1 MDGYKLGERLAYNH
15 MTFVTLYQATSLAR
29 NNRPVVL
36 KEHEFHILDDA
47 GTQEQINACLNAAL
61 FQAKVQHPNACDVL
75 EVKMKIDKT
84 NCFIYHVLEALDT
97 SVGKE
102 IEAGKR
108 YSEQEMREFLQ
119 QTASV
124 LACAHSKGIAHR
136 DVKPDNVFR
145 TAHTFKL
152 GDFGCFFEKR
162 QTSYTKSCAGDDR
175 YMSPQLR
182 EACMRGSLYNAFKA
196 DVFALGASLLHMAT
210 LTSPYALVTAE
221 RMQEAVGRTVEALP
235 CSAGFKRLIGSML
248 AYEERD
254 RPSMQQVCV
263 SLVQPEEA
271 ELPQTPT
278 TMAGVWENTAFLY
291 DIQSQNVSTGT
302 LSVNLDGGSFIEAGR
317 NQLLCVGGTY
327 PSSSAV
333 HSLDLS
339 SFQLSPLPF
348 LSTPRVFAGLAKVNA
363 HFYVLGGFNEIN
375 EERLGSCEKMQ
386 LSDTRWTQIS
396 SMKHPRGYFTPC
408 HFRSLLYLASAGVQ
422 AVETFNADT
431 EVFAVLPVSL
441 PPQLRARP
449 SVAFIAHG
457 ELCLVTGNKQMAR
470 WKIETEREFRL
481 YDTKQGSCSTQ
492 QPLLVGSLV
501 LIASCREVQ
510 KFSLETYSFLV

>member
-271 ELPQTPT
+271 ELSQTPT

-291 DIQSQNVSTGT
+291 DIQSQQSINRTI
-302 LSVNLDGGSFIEAGR
+302 SVCFGDCGSYIEADR
-317 NQLLCVGGTY
+317 NTLLCVGGY
-327 PSSSAV
+327 NSSV
-333 HSLDLS
+333 YLLDLS
-339 SFQLSPLPF
+339 SFLLSPLPC
-348 LSTPRVFAGLAKVNA
+348 LSTPREAAGLAKVNTC
-363 HFYVLGGFNEIN
+363 FYVFGGCNHQTHLN
-375 EERLGSCEKMQ
+375 SCEKTQ
-386 LSDTRWTQIS
+386 LSDQQFEV
-396 SMKHPRGYFTPC
+396 PQAYFTPSSTSLQLM
-408 HFRSLLYLASAGVQ
+408 RS
-422 AVETFNADT
+422 T
-431 EVFAVLPVSL
+431 
-441 PPQLRARP
+441 R
-449 SVAFIAHG
+449 
-457 ELCLVTGNKQMAR
+457 K
-470 WKIETEREFRL
+470 WRL
-481 YDTKQGSCSTQ
+481 S
-492 QPLLVGSLV
+492 
-501 LIASCREVQ
+501 
-510 KFSLETYSFLV
+510 